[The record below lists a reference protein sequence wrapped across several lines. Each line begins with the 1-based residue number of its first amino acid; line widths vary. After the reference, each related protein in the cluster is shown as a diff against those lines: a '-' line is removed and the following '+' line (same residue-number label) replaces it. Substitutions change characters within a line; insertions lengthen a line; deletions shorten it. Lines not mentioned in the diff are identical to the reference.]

1 MKLLIY
7 YCKDH
12 KHWFYLLLVLFLML
26 LCLFY
31 VYQMNVEPLLY
42 GYLLILFFFFVFIG
56 SDFYKYILGH
66 QQRSSIREENI
77 VSALSIEDMTL
88 AGQDYHEILEKMDHA
103 RVEAI
108 MENENQ
114 INETMDYFTMWIH
127 QVKLPIAG
135 MQLLLEE
142 EQLDRKSIQS
152 QLTRINQ
159 YTDMVLAYLRMYS
172 KQSDFLFR
180 DVDLDDLIRQS
191 IRYFS
196 TDFIAR
202 KIHLDFQPTN
212 QSVLTDEKWLEFVI
226 EQILSNAIKYTA
238 GGTISVYLKEE
249 PEQETKELV
258 IEDNGM
264 GISASDLAR
273 VFEKGYTGFN
283 GRKDKKAT
291 GLGLYLCK
299 EICRKLEHTIS
310 IESKPNAYTRVLLG
324 LDRRRFRHE

>member
-1 MKLLIY
+1 MKCLTSYIR
-7 YCKDH
+7 DH
-12 KHWFYLLLVLFLML
+12 KYWFCLMLVLFLML

-31 VYQMNVEPLLY
+31 VYQMDVEPLVY
-42 GYLLILFFFFVFIG
+42 GYLLILFFFFIFIG
-56 SDFYKYILGH
+56 FDFYKYVLMHH
-66 QQRSSIREENI
+66 QRATIREENI

-88 AGQDYHEILEKMDHA
+88 AGQDYHELLEKMDHA

-114 INETMDYFTMWIH
+114 VKETMDYFTMWIH

-202 KIHLDFQPTN
+202 KIHLDFQPTH
-212 QSVLTDEKWLEFVI
+212 QSVLTDEKWLVFVL
-226 EQILSNAIKYTA
+226 EQILSNALKYTPIN
-238 GGTISVYLKEE
+238 GEIRIFTNDSK
-249 PEQETKELV
+249 QLV
-258 IEDNGM
+258 IEDNGI
-264 GISASDLAR
+264 GISAGDLAR

-310 IESKPNAYTRVLLG
+310 IESKPNTYTRVLLG

>member
-1 MKLLIY
+1 MKLIRFYVQEHKYWFVLI
-7 YCKDH
+7 
-12 KHWFYLLLVLFLML
+12 FVLLLML
-26 LCLFY
+26 LFLFY
-31 VYQMNVEPLLY
+31 VYQINIEPLLY
-42 GYLLILFFFFVFIG
+42 GYILILFFFIVFIG
-56 SDFYKYILGH
+56 FDFYKYVLIH
-66 QQRSSIREENI
+66 RQRASIREEDI

-88 AGQDYHEILEKMDHA
+88 AGLDYHDLLEKMDHA

-114 INETMDYFTMWIH
+114 IKETMDYFTMWIH

-142 EQLDRKSIQS
+142 KNLDKKAIQS
-152 QLTRINQ
+152 QLLRIDQ

-180 DVDLDDLIRQS
+180 DVSLDDMIRQS

-212 QSVLTDEKWLEFVI
+212 KYVLTDEKWLVFVL
-226 EQILSNAIKYTA
+226 EQILSNALKYT
-238 GGTISVYLKEE
+238 SVNGQIRIYLNDDG
-249 PEQETKELV
+249 QLV
-258 IEDNGM
+258 IEDNGI
-264 GISASDLAR
+264 GISSSDLAR

-283 GRKDKKAT
+283 GRVDKKAT

-310 IESKPNAYTRVLLG
+310 IESKPNAYTRVMLG

>member
-1 MKLLIY
+1 MKLIRFYVQEHKYWFVLI
-7 YCKDH
+7 
-12 KHWFYLLLVLFLML
+12 FVLLLML
-26 LCLFY
+26 LFLFY
-31 VYQMNVEPLLY
+31 VYQINIEPLLY
-42 GYLLILFFFFVFIG
+42 GYILFLFFFIMFIG
-56 SDFYKYILGH
+56 FDFYKYVLIH
-66 QQRSSIREENI
+66 RQRAAIREEDI

-88 AGQDYHEILEKMDHA
+88 AGLDYHDLLEKMDHA

-114 INETMDYFTMWIH
+114 IKETMDYFTMWIH

-142 EQLDRKSIQS
+142 KNLDKKAIQS
-152 QLTRINQ
+152 QLLRIDQ

-180 DVDLDDLIRQS
+180 DVSLDDMIRQS

-202 KIHLDFQPTN
+202 KIHLDFQLTN
-212 QSVLTDEKWLEFVI
+212 KYVLTDEKWLVFVL
-226 EQILSNAIKYTA
+226 EQILSNALKYT
-238 GGTISVYLKEE
+238 SVNGQIRIYLNDDG
-249 PEQETKELV
+249 QLV
-258 IEDNGM
+258 IEDNGI
-264 GISASDLAR
+264 GISSSDLAR

-283 GRKDKKAT
+283 GRVDKKAT

-299 EICRKLEHTIS
+299 EICRNLEHTIS
-310 IESKPNAYTRVLLG
+310 IESKPNAYTRVMLG

>member
-1 MKLLIY
+1 MKLIRFYVQEHKYWFVLI
-7 YCKDH
+7 
-12 KHWFYLLLVLFLML
+12 FVLLLML
-26 LCLFY
+26 LFLFY
-31 VYQMNVEPLLY
+31 VYQINIEPLLY
-42 GYLLILFFFFVFIG
+42 GYILILFFFIVFIG
-56 SDFYKYILGH
+56 FDFYKYVLIH
-66 QQRSSIREENI
+66 RQRAAIREEDI

-88 AGQDYHEILEKMDHA
+88 AGLDYHDLLEKMDHA

-114 INETMDYFTMWIH
+114 IKETMDYFTMWIH

-142 EQLDRKSIQS
+142 KNLDKKALQS
-152 QLTRINQ
+152 QLLRIDQ

-180 DVDLDDLIRQS
+180 DVNLDDMIRQS

-196 TDFIAR
+196 TDFIAP

-212 QSVLTDEKWLEFVI
+212 KYVLTDEKWLVFVL
-226 EQILSNAIKYTA
+226 EQILSNALKYTPVN
-238 GGTISVYLKEE
+238 GQIRIYLDDDG
-249 PEQETKELV
+249 QLV
-258 IEDNGM
+258 IEDNGI
-264 GISASDLAR
+264 GISSSDLAR

-283 GRKDKKAT
+283 GRVDKKAT

-310 IESKPNAYTRVLLG
+310 IESKPNAYTRVMLG